1 MRCHGGVCT
10 DRKYWLSPSLDS
22 SHPYWSWFEALPL
35 DYQDFC
41 QRDRIVYR
49 CLFCTP
55 KAEMVALF
63 PARMSFSLVSKIYSA
78 MVLERNW
85 SAWFTRQLLVGFF
98 LLAKRFGHESRLLRG
113 HHFLMRGQR
122 VVVPF
127 VHRSLPSVEVGR
139 LTRICE
145 MFGLS
150 LRSRSWIYL
159 DVAAI
164 F

>member
-1 MRCHGGVCT
+1 MRCYGGVCT
-10 DRKYWLSPSLDS
+10 DRKYWLSPSLDCS
-22 SHPYWSWFEALPL
+22 DPYWSWFEALPL
-35 DYQDFC
+35 DC
-41 QRDRIVYR
+41 QNFFRRDRIVCR

-55 KAEMVALF
+55 KAEIVALF
-63 PARMSFSLVSKIYSA
+63 HARMRFSLVSKIYSA

-98 LLAKRFGHESRLLRG
+98 LLAKRCGHESCLLRG
-113 HHFLMRGQR
+113 HHFLMRGQW

-127 VHRSLPSVEVGR
+127 VHRSLPSVEAGR

-150 LRSRSWIYL
+150 LRSRSWMYL
-159 DVAAI
+159 DIAAI